1 MNKCSLC
8 LHRCFRFE
16 VQECQNASI
25 ETWNRAAKFTKL
37 QSVPKIWTKCRLNF
51 HEVEYFRKMKST
63 NDDLLE
69 KYNTIWDKASE
80 DFKNK
85 FDDEPVYIKNFLV

>member
-37 QSVPKIWTKCRLNF
+37 QS
-51 HEVEYFRKMKST
+51 VEYFRKMKST

>member
-37 QSVPKIWTKCRLNF
+37 QSNSNF